1 MSNQLNLPNC
11 GSCNHPILPGE
22 KAVKLQCPSCGN
34 VQIWRC
40 EKCRQFI
47 RDYTCPDCKFV
58 GPWDVI
64 KMGLLVARIKIL
76 PQDVAIKPDQLLK
89 DISDALLEGMAI
101 RNSTEEPIAF
111 GLVALIADIKFEDKE
126 GSMEELEN
134 LLNSIENISQIEVK
148 AVSKLS
154 TSV

>member
-1 MSNQLNLPNC
+1 
-11 GSCNHPILPGE
+11 
-22 KAVKLQCPSCGN
+22 
-34 VQIWRC
+34 
-40 EKCRQFI
+40 
-47 RDYTCPDCKFV
+47 
-58 GPWDVI
+58 
-64 KMGLLVARIKIL
+64 MGLLVARIKIL

>member
-1 MSNQLNLPNC
+1 M
-11 GSCNHPILPGE
+11 E
-22 KAVKLQCPSCGN
+22 
-34 VQIWRC
+34 
-40 EKCRQFI
+40 
-47 RDYTCPDCKFV
+47 
-58 GPWDVI
+58 
-64 KMGLLVARIKIL
+64 LLVARIKIL

-111 GLVALIADIKFEDKE
+111 GLVALIVDIKFEDKE

>member
-1 MSNQLNLPNC
+1 
-11 GSCNHPILPGE
+11 
-22 KAVKLQCPSCGN
+22 
-34 VQIWRC
+34 
-40 EKCRQFI
+40 
-47 RDYTCPDCKFV
+47 
-58 GPWDVI
+58 
-64 KMGLLVARIKIL
+64 MGLLVARIKIL

-111 GLVALIADIKFEDKE
+111 GLVALIVDIKFEDKE

>member
-1 MSNQLNLPNC
+1 
-11 GSCNHPILPGE
+11 
-22 KAVKLQCPSCGN
+22 
-34 VQIWRC
+34 
-40 EKCRQFI
+40 
-47 RDYTCPDCKFV
+47 
-58 GPWDVI
+58 
-64 KMGLLVARIKIL
+64 MGLLVARIKIL

-134 LLNSIENISQIEVK
+134 FRVHTRKNLGVYFIDQAENDRGK
-148 AVSKLS
+148 SKLNEKKQS
-154 TSV
+154 DEKR

>member
-1 MSNQLNLPNC
+1 
-11 GSCNHPILPGE
+11 
-22 KAVKLQCPSCGN
+22 
-34 VQIWRC
+34 
-40 EKCRQFI
+40 
-47 RDYTCPDCKFV
+47 
-58 GPWDVI
+58 
-64 KMGLLVARIKIL
+64 MGLLVARIKIL

-148 AVSKLS
+148 DVSKLS

>member
-1 MSNQLNLPNC
+1 
-11 GSCNHPILPGE
+11 
-22 KAVKLQCPSCGN
+22 
-34 VQIWRC
+34 
-40 EKCRQFI
+40 
-47 RDYTCPDCKFV
+47 
-58 GPWDVI
+58 
-64 KMGLLVARIKIL
+64 
-76 PQDVAIKPDQLLK
+76 
-89 DISDALLEGMAI
+89 MAI

>member
-1 MSNQLNLPNC
+1 
-11 GSCNHPILPGE
+11 
-22 KAVKLQCPSCGN
+22 
-34 VQIWRC
+34 
-40 EKCRQFI
+40 
-47 RDYTCPDCKFV
+47 
-58 GPWDVI
+58 
-64 KMGLLVARIKIL
+64 MGLLVARIKIL

-89 DISDALLEGMAI
+89 DISEALLEGMAI

>member
-1 MSNQLNLPNC
+1 M
-11 GSCNHPILPGE
+11 E
-22 KAVKLQCPSCGN
+22 
-34 VQIWRC
+34 
-40 EKCRQFI
+40 
-47 RDYTCPDCKFV
+47 
-58 GPWDVI
+58 
-64 KMGLLVARIKIL
+64 LLVARIKIL

-89 DISDALLEGMAI
+89 DISDSLLEGMAI

>member
-1 MSNQLNLPNC
+1 M
-11 GSCNHPILPGE
+11 E
-22 KAVKLQCPSCGN
+22 
-34 VQIWRC
+34 
-40 EKCRQFI
+40 
-47 RDYTCPDCKFV
+47 
-58 GPWDVI
+58 
-64 KMGLLVARIKIL
+64 LLVARIKIL